1 VAGSQVPGYGPAR
14 RAAEDETGSYSGMRG
29 RGDPAAESG
38 QQYPPGAARGIF
50 GIPLPA
56 GTGAPGS
63 VPGRR
68 TATPADATNL
78 PGQLGEVFTGVPV
91 TDAPGYA
98 PSLSIGTPGA
108 VPSTGTGPDAV
119 TFTRPGS
126 YLSGTYAA
134 DTVRDETAGPGNWTE
149 ANDSGYATGGP
160 QLPGIRGNEPQAGGQ
175 RFQPG
180 GAGRILHGAGRN

>member
-14 RAAEDETGSYSGMRG
+14 RAEEDETGTYSGVRRG
-29 RGDPAAESG
+29 GDPAAEPG
-38 QQYPPGAARGIF
+38 QYPPGIF
-50 GIPLPA
+50 GGPLPE

-68 TATPADATNL
+68 TASPADATNL

-91 TDAPGYA
+91 SDASGYS

-108 VPSTGTGPDAV
+108 EPSTGTGPDAV

-126 YLSGTYAA
+126 YLSGTYGT

-160 QLPGIRGNEPQAGGQ
+160 QLPGIRGNEPVAGGT
-175 RFQPG
+175 RYQP
-180 GAGRILHGAGRN
+180 GAGRVLHRAGRD